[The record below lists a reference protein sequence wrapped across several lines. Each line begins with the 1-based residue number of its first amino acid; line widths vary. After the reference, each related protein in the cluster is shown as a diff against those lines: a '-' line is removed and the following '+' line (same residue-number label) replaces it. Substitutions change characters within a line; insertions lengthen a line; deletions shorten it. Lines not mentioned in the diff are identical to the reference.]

1 MNKQDDNKLMN
12 TIQYQSDINVILLL
26 LRNKIYSVLRHL
38 YKINYHSVN
47 ILISFYL
54 YNRLVKDQASI
65 TAISRFMDYYT
76 NIQVKKCIDSLVSC
90 DLITLAGVNHYKITD
105 KGIAAVNLV
114 AENYNTVLYNFC
126 SKYNI
131 DL

>member
-1 MNKQDDNKLMN
+1 MNKQEDNKLMN

-26 LRNKIYSVLRHL
+26 LRNKIFAVLRHL

-76 NIQVKKCIDSLVSC
+76 NVQVKKCIDSLVSC
-90 DLITLAGVNHYKITD
+90 DLITLAGVNHYKITE
-105 KGIAAVNLV
+105 KGIEAVNLV

>member
-1 MNKQDDNKLMN
+1 MNKQDNNKLMN
-12 TIQYQSDINVILLL
+12 TIQYQSDITLISLL
-26 LRNKIYSVLRHL
+26 LRNKAFAPLNRQ
-38 YKINYHSVN
+38 YKINYNCVN
-47 ILISFYL
+47 VLLTLYL

-65 TAISRFMDYYT
+65 TGLSLFTNYYQ
-76 NIQVKKCIDSLVSC
+76 NRVIKRHLDSLICLGFV
-90 DLITLAGVNHYKITD
+90 TLAGVNHYKITE
-105 KGIAAVNLV
+105 KGIEAVNLV